1 MLARAERGRA
11 GRGRRRRA
19 RAHAAAAQPS
29 GGVGGVA
36 ALPGASPP
44 PRSLAPARAQG
55 AAPAMGQAC
64 AQGPLESE
72 SAFSK
77 DDESVAS
84 SGSSTASSA
93 SDGPG
98 TCCVAGRGSRSRP
111 ESDGIKVQLPH
122 TKGKR
127 IEQFIDLRRDA
138 GLGQGGCGTVCEG
151 TDKATGARYAVKCV
165 PKRRGL
171 DLAILQR
178 EIRIMKLL
186 DHPNVVKLFETYEDK
201 LYYYLVMERCQGGE
215 LFDRIAAEKHFSE
228 PVAAGVMQHVFRG
241 VLYIQ
246 GQPIATR
253 VGTPAYVAPEMLRAQ
268 GSGRPPGYGRE
279 RDILAKV
286 ARAALTWK
294 GFAKV
299 SADAKDLIQGLLTV
313 DRTKRYTLDQ
323 ALKHTWVSNAAP
335 NAALVGLAGV
345 VDNLK
350 KFTSATRMKKMALHL
365 VARQMDDRDM
375 EHLRDIFTQ
384 FDANKKGTLTILEL
398 HEGLARAGVTDN
410 GMLRKLAKALDSDNS
425 GAIDYTE
432 FLAAAL
438 DARAASQEAACRA
451 AFRVFDKDDSGTI
464 SLEELAE
471 ALQSRDA
478 RHPVKM
484 RSVEAIMAEVDT
496 SGDGEIDFEEFM
508 VMMRG

>member
-1 MLARAERGRA
+1 
-11 GRGRRRRA
+11 
-19 RAHAAAAQPS
+19 
-29 GGVGGVA
+29 
-36 ALPGASPP
+36 
-44 PRSLAPARAQG
+44 
-55 AAPAMGQAC
+55 
-64 AQGPLESE
+64 
-72 SAFSK
+72 
-77 DDESVAS
+77 
-84 SGSSTASSA
+84 
-93 SDGPG
+93 
-98 TCCVAGRGSRSRP
+98 
-111 ESDGIKVQLPH
+111 
-122 TKGKR
+122 
-127 IEQFIDLRRDA
+127 
-138 GLGQGGCGTVCEG
+138 
-151 TDKATGARYAVKCV
+151 
-165 PKRRGL
+165 
-171 DLAILQR
+171 
-178 EIRIMKLL
+178 MKLL

-241 VLYIQ
+241 VLYMHDMDVVHRDLKPENLMLLGTGPVQNNCIKIIDFGVATETK

-268 GSGRPPGYGRE
+268 GSGRPPGYGREVDAWSCGVILHILVSGFMPFTGPTE